1 MVMFSVLQD
10 IQNFSTPDAEW
21 NDAVSALWPVVSPSA
36 NSPLSVQLSGASFTE
51 IALPTGEGAFI
62 IIASWPSP
70 VAIIV
75 VEMAEQKN
83 GHPSAS

>member
-1 MVMFSVLQD
+1 MVMFSVLQG

-21 NDAVSALWPVVSPSA
+21 NDAVSALWPVSPSA
-36 NSPLSVQLSGASFTE
+36 SSPLSVQLSGASFTE
-51 IALPTGEGAFI
+51 IALPTGEGHDAMMMK
-62 IIASWPSP
+62 APSP
-70 VAIIV
+70 VAVIV